1 VKHVERRRDCTK
13 TCRSSLWKREFPF
26 LYPQGALLILAPR
39 RNAGDTSV
47 TPRSYAFLS
56 AACAVV
62 IRCATTRGIN
72 PQLWTAPVD
81 AELASALRT
90 EVETV
95 ADEAE
100 ELWGRTLANVRERI
114 MPGARAWVDSTR
126 PVRLHDDTMELAA
139 PSAFAKEWLENRY
152 AHTITEA
159 LRETA
164 GRDVRLKVTVDRTPL
179 EEAVE
184 DVEQPDAMPMATQQ
198 PAAPPALNPRYLFET
213 FVTGPSN
220 RFAHAA
226 AQAVAEQ
233 PARSY
238 NPLFIY
244 GGAGLGKTHLL
255 HAIGHEV
262 HRLYP
267 HATIR
272 YVSSEQF

>member
-1 VKHVERRRDCTK
+1 M
-13 TCRSSLWKREFPF
+13 
-26 LYPQGALLILAPR
+26 
-39 RNAGDTSV
+39 
-47 TPRSYAFLS
+47 
-56 AACAVV
+56 
-62 IRCATTRGIN
+62 
-72 PQLWTAPVD
+72 
-81 AELASALRT
+81 
-90 EVETV
+90 
-95 ADEAE
+95 ADEAQ

-114 MPGARAWVDSTR
+114 MPAARAWVDSTR

-164 GRDVRLKVTVDRTPL
+164 GRDVRLKVTVDRMPL
-179 EEAVE
+179 EDIVV
-184 DVEQPDAMPMATQQ
+184 DVEQPEAPAVAQQ
-198 PAAPPALNPRYLFET
+198 PAPAPALNPRYLFES

-220 RFAHAA
+220 RLAHAA

-238 NPLFIY
+238 NPVFIY

-262 HRLYP
+262 HRL
-267 HATIR
+267 
-272 YVSSEQF
+272 